1 MPRRFSGVAG
11 FGPLR
16 MEGGTP
22 RRTGTMVRRGL
33 KDWER
38 ASVRAFSC
46 GEERPQ
52 GRGAAARAAG
62 GRKGRPYMLI
72 FVANA
77 KVGPRERYN
86 EKALDSALTSSGAIA
101 LLARRIQFQIR
112 CGLIIGNFRCQLF
125 GPLATL

>member
-1 MPRRFSGVAG
+1 MPDGFSGVAG
-11 FGPLR
+11 FGPPGPLR

-22 RRTGTMVRRGL
+22 RWTGTMVGCGF
-33 KDWER
+33 KEWER

-46 GEERPQ
+46 GA
-52 GRGAAARAAG
+52 GG

-77 KVGPRERYN
+77 KVGPREKYN

-101 LLARRIQFQIR
+101 LLARRTQLPIR
-112 CGLIIGNFRCQLF
+112 CGLIIGNFRRQLF
-125 GPLATL
+125 RPLTTL